1 MIRTLVTV
9 AALTA
14 GLSSLAAAHAGLQ
27 TIEAP
32 AGSQY
37 RAVISIPHGCAG
49 AATNEVRVRV
59 PDGMIAI
66 NPMPKAGWEL
76 ETVME
81 PLDEPY
87 MDHGREVTERIG
99 EVRWTGGDLA
109 DAHYDEFTFMARLP
123 NEPGQH
129 LHFPV
134 VQACGDDALRWIDVP
149 ASGEGAADTDY
160 PAPVLYLTEPESS
173 GHSHGHDHG
182 HSHDH

>member
-1 MIRTLVTV
+1 MIRTLVTS

-27 TIEAP
+27 TTEAP

-59 PDGMIAI
+59 PEGVIAV
-66 NPMPKAGWEL
+66 NPMPKPGWTL
-76 ETVME
+76 DTVTE

-87 MDHGREVTERIG
+87 MDHGREVTERVT
-99 EVRWTGGDLA
+99 EVRWTDGELA

-123 NEPGQH
+123 NDADRY

-134 VQACGDDALRWIDVP
+134 VQACGDDTLRWIDVP
-149 ASGEGAADTDY
+149 TSGQGVADTDY
-160 PAPVLYLTEPESS
+160 PAPALYLSEPEN
-173 GHSHGHDHG
+173 GEHGHERG